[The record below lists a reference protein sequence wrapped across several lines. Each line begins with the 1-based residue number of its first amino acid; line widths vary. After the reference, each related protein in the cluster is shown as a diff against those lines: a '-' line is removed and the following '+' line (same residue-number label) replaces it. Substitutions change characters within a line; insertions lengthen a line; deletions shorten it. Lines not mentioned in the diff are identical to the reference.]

1 MALQDAHENMGRF
14 YYFFNL
20 FVFFLFL
27 GSPGVTAGIRHPY
40 EILFSFNFMY
50 WQCIGQYI
58 SWILGPNFR
67 CFLNLFFYRF
77 FCFYFLHWA
86 IHLLYWG
93 VQISVYNIYIHI
105 FLMFFAFGNTF
116 VFLVVQI
123 SGYVLIFSN
132 FLHRAIHLLYI
143 GGSKFHDI
151 YFVCIGQYICGIG
164 GSKFHDIFF

>member
-93 VQISVYNIYIHI
+93 VQISVYNIYTYI
-105 FLMFFAFGNTF
+105 FDVFCIRQYICFFGGPNFRVCIDFLKFPASGNTF
-116 VFLVVQI
+116 VVYWGVQI
-123 SGYVLIFSN
+123 S
-132 FLHRAIHLLYI
+132 
-143 GGSKFHDI
+143 
-151 YFVCIGQYICGIG
+151 
-164 GSKFHDIFF
+164 